1 MNFKQLCT
9 DLIKEADPQKAETM
23 TRLMG
28 SEFKFLGVDAKAR
41 RRIMQ
46 PYLREAAE
54 TETEI
59 DWDFVACCWDQNLR
73 EFRYLALQYLLRQ
86 RNLLANDAYKKLEK
100 LMKDQPGWDT
110 GNYFQKIVNFLTA
123 RYPQTKKTV
132 LRWSNSDDP
141 WFKRVALLHQLDRG
155 AYADLEL
162 QEKILLNCLGAQEK
176 PVKLAVGRC
185 LRDLQ
190 RSFPDFVRQFCED
203 HADGLSPLSL
213 KELKA

>member
-1 MNFKQLCT
+1 M
-9 DLIKEADPQKAETM
+9 
-23 TRLMG
+23 
-28 SEFKFLGVDAKAR
+28 
-41 RRIMQ
+41 
-46 PYLREAAE
+46 
-54 TETEI
+54 
-59 DWDFVACCWDQNLR
+59 
-73 EFRYLALQYLLRQ
+73 
-86 RNLLANDAYKKLEK
+86 
-100 LMKDQPGWDT
+100 DT

-162 QEKILLNCLGAQEK
+162 QEKILLNCLGPQEK